1 MMKGRGSYILLGKDI
16 VEMQVVKIMKRQE
29 EKDRK
34 EQTY

>member
-1 MMKGRGSYILLGKDI
+1 MMKGRGRYILLGKDI